1 VAVLLVGWFGFVH
14 GDAQPEH
21 LRARAE
27 MQVNRDLSSAGFPWI
42 RLRIEGNTARLQGHA
57 PSEQAH
63 RAALD
68 SVPPMLAPYMGMP
81 GVFARVQTQFE
92 LTEAAA
98 GLATQGS
105 RDAAWLQAGTTP
117 AMGLPATSSGQGRPA
132 PLRMVA
138 PDDAPALDLAP
149 VDAPPVRPDARCQ
162 RELDGLQQAHVL
174 HFRSASA
181 TLDVGQDEAL
191 DALAA
196 LFKRCPDGRVLVHG
210 LRESP
215 AGPALPAASS
225 SGRDGALV
233 MSAASAA
240 QVGGGLLLA
249 QRRAQAVRA
258 ELVARGI
265 ALTRVQLGAGAREVA
280 GETPARVELT
290 LAPAPRS

>member
-1 VAVLLVGWFGFVH
+1 
-14 GDAQPEH
+14 
-21 LRARAE
+21 
-27 MQVNRDLSSAGFPWI
+27 
-42 RLRIEGNTARLQGHA
+42 
-57 PSEQAH
+57 
-63 RAALD
+63 
-68 SVPPMLAPYMGMP
+68 
-81 GVFARVQTQFE
+81 
-92 LTEAAA
+92 
-98 GLATQGS
+98 
-105 RDAAWLQAGTTP
+105 
-117 AMGLPATSSGQGRPA
+117 
-132 PLRMVA
+132 
-138 PDDAPALDLAP
+138 
-149 VDAPPVRPDARCQ
+149 
-162 RELDGLQQAHVL
+162 VL

-225 SGRDGALV
+225 PGRDGALV